1 MMDFIEMDFI
11 EWWFDKHYIISTL
24 ITPGFTLA
32 WCGFKG
38 LVGRG
43 IIALLLWAATT
54 SN

>member
-1 MMDFIEMDFI
+1 MIPENIDFIS
-11 EWWFDKHYIISTL
+11 WWFDEHYIISTL

-38 LVGRG
+38 LIMRG
-43 IIALLLWAATT
+43 IISLLVWGIIT